1 MEAAELISRCKAGD
15 SRALHLLYEQHKPKL
30 LSICKQYTKETDV
43 AEDLLHDAFVVIL
56 TSLDKLEDPKK
67 LEAWMATIVR
77 NVGYHYKDHLGKEKT
92 TLQQLAKE
100 KHETAETS
108 LTPDYDELNAL
119 VALLPQGYQQVFRLS
134 VFEGLSHQEISQLL
148 GIAPHSSSSQL
159 SHAKRMLRQLIKQS
173 WLLVLLLI
181 AIPTSIWFFH
191 QKEEKTIEKKAQ
203 VYHNKVKKHQ
213 PQAPSPQMAIPKQTM
228 NPALTIEAIDTTTY
242 QAIEPNMEIDQESV
256 NEEVTDTTAI
266 EPNLNIITVLPS
278 EEKPQLAK
286 HAIDSNSWRIS
297 MSFVGI
303 AGSSE
308 NYMAQAT
315 IGKSSFA
322 SASNVFI
329 PTQFSNWVDYNDY
342 LSNSPAVIQDAE
354 TRSINNIALQNSTIN
369 QGLIEARHEHK
380 LPITLQVLLNKQL
393 TKRLSIETGL
403 SYTQLNSTTTTGSSD
418 AYIQEQQKIHYLG
431 IPLRFGWQ
439 WYSKAHFSLYS
450 SVGIMLEIPIQ
461 SHVNIQ
467 HRANGITS
475 FEKKTSINAP
485 NQLSGSLGLGL
496 QYNLT
501 PYLGIYLE
509 PSLQYF
515 YDEDSNLETYRTE
528 HPLQITLPLGIRFHW

>member
-191 QKEEKTIEKKAQ
+191 QKEEKR
-203 VYHNKVKKHQ
+203 
-213 PQAPSPQMAIPKQTM
+213 
-228 NPALTIEAIDTTTY
+228 L
-242 QAIEPNMEIDQESV
+242 
-256 NEEVTDTTAI
+256 
-266 EPNLNIITVLPS
+266 
-278 EEKPQLAK
+278 
-286 HAIDSNSWRIS
+286 R
-297 MSFVGI
+297 
-303 AGSSE
+303 
-308 NYMAQAT
+308 
-315 IGKSSFA
+315 
-322 SASNVFI
+322 
-329 PTQFSNWVDYNDY
+329 
-342 LSNSPAVIQDAE
+342 
-354 TRSINNIALQNSTIN
+354 
-369 QGLIEARHEHK
+369 
-380 LPITLQVLLNKQL
+380 
-393 TKRLSIETGL
+393 KRLKFTI
-403 SYTQLNSTTTTGSSD
+403 
-418 AYIQEQQKIHYLG
+418 K
-431 IPLRFGWQ
+431 R
-439 WYSKAHFSLYS
+439 
-450 SVGIMLEIPIQ
+450 
-461 SHVNIQ
+461 
-467 HRANGITS
+467 
-475 FEKKTSINAP
+475 
-485 NQLSGSLGLGL
+485 
-496 QYNLT
+496 
-501 PYLGIYLE
+501 
-509 PSLQYF
+509 
-515 YDEDSNLETYRTE
+515 
-528 HPLQITLPLGIRFHW
+528 